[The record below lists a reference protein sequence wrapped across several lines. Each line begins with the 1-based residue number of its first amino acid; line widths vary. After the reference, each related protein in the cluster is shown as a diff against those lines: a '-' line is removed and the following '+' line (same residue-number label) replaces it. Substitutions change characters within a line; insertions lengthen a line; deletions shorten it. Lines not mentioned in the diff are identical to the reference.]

1 MSAGLWTPARVEV
14 AAPAASAAPVPA
26 RAGRWASLIAVT
38 ASIVAVL
45 SLGYLHLVPSGVDPM
60 RDPVSSYVRVGGG
73 WQFTL
78 GVLAMAAACYVLASA
93 ALPGPRT
100 AMLRGVLAIAGAS
113 FQTAAV
119 FPTDAGDSVVTIS
132 AEIHRWAAGI
142 GMGAIPVAG
151 LLFLSALRGAGRPKA
166 AGWLALTVAVSA
178 LLLAVTATGTFLPDF
193 MHSGDWRG
201 LPQRVLLFAE
211 LTVVLVLALA
221 AAPRFSRR

>member
-14 AAPAASAAPVPA
+14 ATPAAVPVRA
-26 RAGRWASLIAVT
+26 SAGRRASLFAIA
-38 ASIVAVL
+38 ASILAVL
-45 SLGYLHLVPSGVDPM
+45 CLGYLHMVPSDVDPM

-78 GVLAMAAACYVLASA
+78 GVTAMAAACYVLASA

-119 FPTDAGDSVVTIS
+119 FPTDAGASVVTAS

-151 LLFLSALRGAGRPKA
+151 LLFLTVLRGSGRPQA
-166 AGWLALTVAVSA
+166 AKWLGVTVAVSVF
-178 LLLAVTATGTFLPDF
+178 LLAVTVIGTFLPDF

-211 LTVVLVLALA
+211 LTVVLALA
-221 AAPRFSRR
+221 FAAGTRLTRR